1 MSAFD
6 SLLSSSAGSAGVR
19 ASLRQSPAYVI
30 NRNRVGALLHDGFS
44 AMDTYESLKPALFI
58 GSLLGMAGSGYGL
71 VKRKGAEAKALYGV
85 LFAISAITAFVTR
98 PTGETVPA
106 DASPA
111 DAAAA
116 PQDAATVGWID
127 RRVAAL
133 EAQDPNFADAAFQRL
148 VQMPGINTQFQQL
161 PAAIQAAVV

>member
-1 MSAFD
+1 MSVFD

-44 AMDTYESLKPALFI
+44 AMDTYESIKPALFI

-71 VKRKGAEAKALYGV
+71 VKRKGAEAKALYGI
-85 LFAISAITAFVTR
+85 LFALSAVTAFVTR
-98 PTGETVPA
+98 PGGS
-106 DASPA
+106 SPA
-111 DAAAA
+111 DATPEDVEAA

-148 VQMPGINTQFQQL
+148 VQMPGIKTQFVQL